1 MTFTYT
7 PGDTGNGTRV
17 RLLIGD
23 TDPEA
28 PLQQRLENE
37 EITDLLTMFGAYR
50 AAAAAAADALA
61 AKFARLATEKRM
73 GQASLAWKRY
83 ESLTALAKTLR
94 ASASFAALP
103 FAGGI
108 SVAQKQSLD
117 QDTDRIQPSFV
128 KGMMDNPSSANLNTT
143 SSTAAA

>member
-7 PGDTGNGTRV
+7 PGSTTDATRV

-37 EITDLLTMFGAYR
+37 EITDLLTIAGGFR
-50 AAAAAAADALA
+50 AAAAMACDALA
-61 AKFARLATEKRM
+61 AKFASRATAKRM
-73 GQASLAWKRY
+73 GQASLEWKRF
-83 ESLTALAKTLR
+83 EQLTAMAKQLRSAVSLA
-94 ASASFAALP
+94 AIP

-108 SVAQKQSLD
+108 SRAQRQSLD
-117 QDTDRIQPSFV
+117 QDTDRITPSFQR
-128 KGMMDNPSSANLNTT
+128 GMLDNPSSLNLNTT
-143 SSTAAA
+143 STAAA

>member
-7 PGDTGNGTRV
+7 PGDTSSATRV

-37 EITDLLTMFGAYR
+37 EITDLLAMFGGYR
-50 AAAAAAADALA
+50 AAAAGAAEALA

-73 GQASLAWKRY
+73 GMASLVWKRY

-94 ASASFAALP
+94 TSASFAALP

-108 SVAQKQSLD
+108 SVAQRTSLD
-117 QDTDRIQPSFV
+117 QDTDRVTPSFQR
-128 KGMMDNPSSANLNTT
+128 GMLNNPSSVNLNTT
-143 SSTAAA
+143 STAAA

>member
-7 PGDTGNGTRV
+7 PGDTSSATRV

-37 EITDLLTMFGAYR
+37 EITDLLTIAGGYR
-50 AAAAAAADALA
+50 AAAALACDALA
-61 AKFARLATEKRM
+61 AKFARLATDKRM
-73 GQASLAWKRY
+73 GQASLAWRRF
-83 ESLTALAKTLR
+83 ESLTAMAKQLR
-94 ASASFAALP
+94 ASVSLSAIP

-108 SVAQKQSLD
+108 SQSVRDTLD
-117 QDTDRIQPSFV
+117 QDTDRITPSFQ
-128 KGMMDNPSSANLNTT
+128 KGMLDNPSSVNTT
-143 SSTAAA
+143 STAAA